1 MIKYK
6 TEEEIAVMRKGGK
19 IHARILKEVAKKV
32 KPGVKTDELNNYAE
46 QLIDEAGCTASF
58 LGYQP
63 YDAKKPFPAALCVSI
78 NEEIVHGIPNDG
90 NDPASAQGYGGRGK
104 ILFEGDIV
112 SLDMGLTFNNLIT
125 DAAVTV
131 PVGKVS
137 DDAATLI
144 RATHEALE
152 AAIRAMRLHGHIGD
166 IGDAVMHVAMKYDF
180 GVIEGLSGHGV
191 GYSVHEDPMV
201 PNKAARG
208 EGPELREGLVIAI
221 EPMLSL
227 GSRDIKRLSNG
238 YTFITRDKS
247 LSAHFEHTVAVTK
260 NGIEVLTKL

>member
-6 TEEEIAVMRKGGK
+6 TEEEIAIMREGGK
-19 IHARILKEVAKKV
+19 IHARILKEVAKKI

-90 NDPASAQGYGGRGK
+90 NER

-112 SLDMGLTFNNLIT
+112 SLDLGLTYQNFIT
-125 DAAVTV
+125 DASVTV
-131 PVGKVS
+131 PVGKITKE
-137 DDAATLI
+137 AATLVQ
-144 RATHEALE
+144 ATREALDR
-152 AAIRAMRLHGHIGD
+152 AIKAMQPHGHIGD
-166 IGDAVMHVAMKYDF
+166 IGDAVMQVAMKYDL
-180 GVIEGLSGHGV
+180 GIIEGLSGHGV
-191 GYSVHEDPMV
+191 GYDVHEDPLV
-201 PNKAARG
+201 PNKAKRG

-227 GSRDIKRLSNG
+227 GSRNIKRLSNG

-260 NGIEVLTKL
+260 NGIEVLTK

>member
-6 TEEEIAVMRKGGK
+6 TEEEIEIMREGGK
-19 IHARILKEVAKKV
+19 IHARILKEVARKV
-32 KPGVKTDELNNYAE
+32 KPGVKTSELNSYAE

-63 YDAKKPFPAALCVSI
+63 YDAKKPYPAALCVSI
-78 NEEIVHGIPNDG
+78 NEEIVHGIPNEG
-90 NDPASAQGYGGRGK
+90 GGR

-112 SLDMGLTFNNLIT
+112 SLDLGLTYQGLIT
-125 DAAVTV
+125 DASVTV

-137 DDAATLI
+137 KEAATLI
-144 RATHEALE
+144 QATKESLDRA
-152 AAIRAMRLHGHIGD
+152 IKAMQPHGHIGD
-166 IGDAVMHVAMKYDF
+166 IGDAIMQVAMKY
-180 GVIEGLSGHGV
+180 GLGIIEGLSGHGV
-191 GYSVHEDPMV
+191 GYSVHEEPFV
-201 PNKAARG
+201 PNKAKRG
-208 EGPELREGLVIAI
+208 EGPELKEGLVIAI
-221 EPMLSL
+221 EPMFSL
-227 GSRDIKRLSNG
+227 GSREIKKLSDG

>member
-6 TEEEIAVMRKGGK
+6 TEEEIAIMREGGK
-19 IHARILKEVAKKV
+19 IHAKILKEVAKKV
-32 KPGVKTDELNNYAE
+32 KPGVKTDALNAYAE
-46 QLIDEAGCTASF
+46 ELIDEAGCTASF

-63 YDAKKPFPAALCVSI
+63 YDAKKPFPAALCVSL
-78 NEEIVHGIPNDG
+78 NEEIVHGIPNGDE
-90 NDPASAQGYGGRGK
+90 GK

-112 SLDMGLTFNNLIT
+112 SLDLGVTYKGFVT
-125 DAAVTV
+125 DAAITV
-131 PVGKVS
+131 PVGKI
-137 DDAATLI
+137 DKKAEMLIQATK
-144 RATHEALE
+144 EALDR
-152 AAIRAMRLHGHIGD
+152 AITAMRLHGHIGD
-166 IGDAVMHVAMKYDF
+166 IGDAVMQVAKKNNL
-180 GVIEGLSGHGV
+180 GIIEGLSGHGV
-191 GYSVHEDPMV
+191 GYSVHEEPYV
-201 PNKAARG
+201 PNKAKRG

-260 NGIEVLTKL
+260 SGIEVLTKI